1 MQQQQAQGAAAVVVQ
16 KAEVPGPLKAFGQDV
31 LQQQPQE
38 VRAAQGAGG
47 GLAALGISVP
57 EGEHA
62 VFAAQDV
69 ALGNDPPRTGSVPD
83 SAVRVVL
90 TLNDKMPHHWLRN
103 LNL

>member
-57 EGEHA
+57 EGDHA

-69 ALGNDPPRTGSVPD
+69 ALGNDPPVQV
-83 SAVRVVL
+83 ACQIAQCV
-90 TLNDKMPHHWLRN
+90 WY
-103 LNL
+103 